1 MKKPKA
7 VIFDFGGTLVLDSE
21 FDLERGVKYLKSIAV
36 NGESFTVLEL
46 CEIWHKLFADI
57 ETACGGNA
65 LFGIETP
72 LSSIFRCIFDISGIK
87 FDRDLTELE
96 HLFDC
101 NNSDRQATPHMARLL
116 EYIRDRGIKTGV
128 ISNITL
134 TGEALRRSIGLIYPD
149 NAFEF
154 VITSADYCLT
164 KPSSHMFLSAAK
176 RLGVDTADCF
186 YCGDSFGADVAGA
199 KGSGMFPV
207 LYDSKAGEDAVYMDG
222 GSYLKINSWEV
233 LINLLNEV

>member
-21 FDLERGVKYLKSIAV
+21 FDLERGVEYLRSIAI
-36 NGESFTVLEL
+36 NGESFTLKEL
-46 CEIWHKLFADI
+46 CEIWYKLYADI
-57 ETACGGNA
+57 SLAGGGNA
-65 LFGIETP
+65 PFGIETP
-72 LSSIFRCIFDISGIK
+72 LSSIFRCVFDISGIK
-87 FDRDLTELE
+87 FNRDFIELE

-101 NNSDRQATPHMARLL
+101 NNSDRKATPHMARLL
-116 EYIRDRGIKTGV
+116 EYIKDSGIKTGV

-149 NAFEF
+149 NGFEF

-186 YCGDSFGADVAGA
+186 YCGDSLKADVGGA
-199 KGSGMFPV
+199 TASGMFPV
-207 LYDSKAGEDAVYMDG
+207 LYDSKASEDAVYMDG

-233 LINLLNEV
+233 LINLLNEG